1 MILTP
6 KACLTLNL
14 SHATSRAPGLG
25 LSRLIP
31 IPSRAFR
38 RAMIWAWC
46 PEANSDLG
54 RFEALTLP
62 A

>member
-14 SHATSRAPGLG
+14 IHATSRAPG

-38 RAMIWAWC
+38 RAMIWAWR

-54 RFEALTLP
+54 RFEALTLS
-62 A
+62 AWA